1 MMLSMLLNLRLKYKF
16 WLLNGVS
23 FSIVCI
29 LVLAS
34 IWINY
39 QHLIASKTQDNEKML
54 ISIKNSAELLDAA
67 TQSRIVESSPYL
79 MLYREGSA
87 ASYGTQFRK
96 LVDKKTLGKFV
107 SNNVSSIIID
117 KGMFS
122 ADATV
127 ILGKINLDPETQLLR
142 SLETPSL
149 RQLFI
154 SQAPAFAAVVFI
166 LMLVQLV
173 CSQLLITF
181 FERHINGLKKVI
193 LHVRQRGD
201 LTARV
206 DIDCKDEVGEM
217 AQAFNEMQTKNQQ
230 TMKKMADAAKA
241 LHLSANDLRDSAKK
255 TERDMATQQLD
266 TSAIFSAIEQM
277 TQVAQEVAQN
287 ASDMQEETVS
297 AASMTASGEIEVQ
310 QSKQVINTLSRE
322 IKEASQLIERLQ
334 EDTTRI
340 DSSTHE
346 IKTISEQTNL
356 LALNAAIE
364 AARAGESGRGFAVV
378 ADEVRSL
385 AQHAHDSSEKIQDL
399 VSAIR
404 QVTAEII
411 KVMSK
416 GLVTAEESVEGAA
429 RAVTLFSQIRQL
441 TDNIKSSNLMVA
453 AAAEEQSQTSF
464 TVSKNLT
471 SIKEGTD
478 AVVKSS
484 SNVSKSS
491 EHIQKLADELDH
503 LVKQMIIE

>member
-1 MMLSMLLNLRLKYKF
+1 MMLSMMLNLRLKYKF
-16 WLLNGVS
+16 WLLNSVS

-39 QHLIASKTQDNEKML
+39 QHLIESKTQDNEKML
-54 ISIKNSAELLDAA
+54 VALKNSAQLLDEE
-67 TQSRIVESSPYL
+67 TQASIVESSPYL
-79 MLYREGSA
+79 MLYRENESA
-87 ASYGTQFRK
+87 SFGKKFRD
-96 LVDKKTLGKFV
+96 LVDKKTLDKFISGETMMTV
-107 SNNVSSIIID
+107 ID

-127 ILGKINLDPETQLLR
+127 ILGRIAITSETQLLR

-154 SQAPAFAAVVFI
+154 SQAPSFAIVVFV

-173 CSQLLITF
+173 CSQLLISF
-181 FERHINGLKKVI
+181 FEKHINGLKKVI

-217 AQAFNEMQTKNQQ
+217 AEAFNDMQSKYQQ
-230 TMKKMADAAKA
+230 TMTKMADTAKA
-241 LHLSANDLRDSAKK
+241 LHLSANDLKDSAKQ

-277 TQVAQEVAQN
+277 TQVAQEVAHN
-287 ASDMQEETVS
+287 ATDMQEETVS
-297 AASMTASGEIEVQ
+297 AATMTASGEIEVQ

-322 IKEASQLIERLQ
+322 LKEASQLIERLE

-385 AQHAHDSSEKIQDL
+385 AQHAQDSSEKIQDV

-404 QVTAEII
+404 QVTSDII
-411 KVMSK
+411 KVMGK
-416 GLVTAEESVEGAA
+416 GLLTAEESVEGAA
-429 RAVTLFSQIRQL
+429 RAVTLFAQIRQL
-441 TDNIKSSNLMVA
+441 TDSIKSSNMMVA
-453 AAAEEQSQTSF
+453 AAAEEQSQTSY
-464 TVSKNLT
+464 TVSQNLT

-491 EHIQKLADELDH
+491 VHIQKLADELDS
-503 LVKQMIIE
+503 LVKQMIIH